1 MQNLKLFR
9 PYLLDNCLN
18 DVGPLKGNRTLFLR
32 KVSLIFKANS
42 EILSECL
49 RSDENGVEYGFS
61 LKPSVIR
68 SSSRIFYYSSFN
80 LK

>member
-42 EILSECL
+42 ENSLRVLAQRLKWGGIWLFTQTKCDSEFIKNILL
-49 RSDENGVEYGFS
+49 
-61 LKPSVIR
+61 
-68 SSSRIFYYSSFN
+68 
-80 LK
+80 